1 MPFLNYLSPAL
12 RMQRSWWLKVA
23 VSTTYHQ
30 ASRLARSHATTK
42 NYRVGGG
49 GDEDVDEDN
58 DDEGGGSFAEELEGP
73 HCWLV
78 GSSLRRSMCAR

>member
-1 MPFLNYLSPAL
+1 VVEGGGVNDIPPGVEIGEVACDDEELS
-12 RMQRSWWLKVA
+12 
-23 VSTTYHQ
+23 
-30 ASRLARSHATTK
+30 
-42 NYRVGGG
+42 VGGG

-58 DDEGGGSFAEELEGP
+58 DDEGGGSFAEELEDP